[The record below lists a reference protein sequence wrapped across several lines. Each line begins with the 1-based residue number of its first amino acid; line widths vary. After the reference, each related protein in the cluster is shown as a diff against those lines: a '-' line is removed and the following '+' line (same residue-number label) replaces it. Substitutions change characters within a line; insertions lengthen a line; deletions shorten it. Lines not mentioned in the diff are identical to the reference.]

1 MIVKG
6 MKKERREGLGRLEEM
21 RAALQNRKKIKR
33 RIGRKGD
40 NLLSAGRHTEGS

>member
-21 RAALQNRKKIKR
+21 RAALQNRKKK
-33 RIGRKGD
+33 
-40 NLLSAGRHTEGS
+40 